1 MSRDSCLHA
10 EVQAFWHAG
19 VSRKLMFAFIKRRE
33 NLFLLIFALAIIL
46 IPLVVKNKYYI
57 IVMNIVGLNT
67 IVVVGLNLLIGFAG
81 QISLGHAAFYGM
93 GAYLSAIL
101 TTTYS
106 FPPWPS
112 AFIAMLA
119 TGMVAYLVGYPSLK
133 LRGHYLVM
141 ATLGF
146 SIIVHIFMV
155 ELDKI
160 TGGPSGFPG
169 IPNLSIGSL
178 IFDNDFKNFYLIWTF
193 SFLCILAS
201 LNLVSSRV
209 GRALKAIHGS
219 EVAANTLGVD
229 TDKYKTKVFV
239 LSAMFASLAGSLY
252 AHYMTFISPRSF
264 DFYYSIQVVTMVIAG
279 GMGSVL
285 GSFFGAGLLT
295 VLSEI
300 LHVAERYNII
310 AYGTILTLVLVFL
323 PEGILVGLYNLY
335 QRRRIAALIEG
346 EINAKS

>member
-1 MSRDSCLHA
+1 MERWSESN
-10 EVQAFWHAG
+10 
-19 VSRKLMFAFIKRRE
+19 MFLGKRE
-33 NLFLLIFALAIIL
+33 NLFLILLALLIIL
-46 IPLVVKNKYYI
+46 VPVLVKNKYYF
-57 IVMNIVGLNT
+57 IVMNVIGLNT

-101 TTTYS
+101 TTTYH
-106 FPPWPS
+106 FPPWPTMV
-112 AFIAMLA
+112 IAMLV
-119 TGMVAYLVGYPSLK
+119 TGVVAYLVGYPSLK

-146 SIIVHIFMV
+146 SIIVNIFMV

-169 IPNLSIGSL
+169 IPSLSIGRL
-178 IFDNDFKNFYLIWTF
+178 TFDNDYKNFCLIWTF
-193 SFLCILAS
+193 AFLSILVS
-201 LNLVSSRV
+201 LNLVNSRV

-239 LSAMFASLAGSLY
+239 LSAIFASLSGSLY
-252 AHYMTFISPRSF
+252 AHYLTFISPRSF
-264 DFYYSIQVVTMVIAG
+264 DFYYSIQVVTMVIVG
-279 GMGSVL
+279 GMGSIW
-285 GSFFGAGLLT
+285 GGFFGAGLLT
-295 VLSEI
+295 ILSEI

-310 AYGTILTLVLVFL
+310 AYGTMLTLVLVFL
-323 PEGILVGLYNLY
+323 PEGFLVGLYGLY
-335 QRRRIAALIEG
+335 QKRRTKALIER
-346 EINAKS
+346 EQKLIS